1 MTRKKVLE
9 GLRQVIEGHNG
20 KTSEIVREFKKCPQ
34 FQQCCQI
41 LAQALQHNTY
51 GRNKRSAMKGPAGL
65 VPPG

>member
-1 MTRKKVLE
+1 MTKKNVLRE
-9 GLRQVIEGHNG
+9 LQRVVDGRTR

-34 FQQCCQI
+34 FQQSCQI

-51 GRNKRSAMKGPAGL
+51 GRKRSALKVPARL

>member
-1 MTRKKVLE
+1 MTKKRVLRALQRVVE
-9 GLRQVIEGHNG
+9 GQTR

-34 FQQCCQI
+34 FQRSCQI

-51 GRNKRSAMKGPAGL
+51 GRKVSAMKAPAGL

>member
-1 MTRKKVLE
+1 MTKKNVLRELQRVVE
-9 GLRQVIEGHNG
+9 GRTR

-34 FQQCCQI
+34 FQQSCQI

-51 GRNKRSAMKGPAGL
+51 DRKRSALKAPAGL

>member
-1 MTRKKVLE
+1 MTKKNVLRELQRVVE
-9 GLRQVIEGHNG
+9 GRTR

-34 FQQCCQI
+34 FQQSCQI

-51 GRNKRSAMKGPAGL
+51 GRKRSVMKAPVGL